1 MPLSRLRLHRRLT
14 SVASALTLG
23 LAGALLVGNP
33 ATAEPAGA
41 TADGCVDG
49 SVSRPFEEA
58 FLEREEAQRLI
69 AEGGFGDV
77 LTTFATGLCSAP
89 DLDSAD
95 ALVERQ
101 AAALWRLAVDRVQG
115 RVDTGGSLSA
125 GDDRPLYWTRLAMVD
140 QLRRWSPEFTVPDGR
155 RQALIDSMDRVSRGQ
170 DEIDFPAGDR
180 VTRVLVTGFDP
191 FTLWRDVR
199 QANPSGASALALDG
213 RTVAGPDGPIRIEAA
228 VFPVRWRDFEQGM
241 VEQTLAPHFR
251 EGRKQV
257 DVFATTSQGR
267 VGRID
272 LEHFNGAWR
281 AGFND
286 NEDICY
292 RGVVPIA
299 PGTPTVEPQPQWTL
313 STHPIAQMV
322 AADTGPF
329 PVRDNRTVTEVP
341 GDTPVEPVTTAC
353 PAAPS
358 PGTTLTTGP
367 TEGSQARAG
376 AGGNYLSNEVAYRAT
391 LLRDAHDLSVPG
403 GHIHTP
409 VLQGLDPAKPDE
421 LTNPTFEGNRQ
432 AINAQMRELILVAAR
447 SVAN

>member
-1 MPLSRLRLHRRLT
+1 MPFSRLRLSLRRTSLAPVLT
-14 SVASALTLG
+14 FG
-23 LAGALLVGNP
+23 LAGALLAGGP
-33 ATAEPAGA
+33 AAAEP
-41 TADGCVDG
+41 TLPTTDGCLDEAAA
-49 SVSRPFEEA
+49 RPFEEA
-58 FLEREEAQRLI
+58 FLERDEAQRLI
-69 AEGGFGDV
+69 DEGGFKDA
-77 LTTFATGLCSAP
+77 LRTFTTDLCSAP
-89 DLDSAD
+89 DVDSAD
-95 ALVERQ
+95 LLVERH
-101 AAALWRLAVDRVQG
+101 AADLWRLAVDRVQG

-125 GDDRPLYWTRLAMVD
+125 GDDRPLYWTRLSMVD
-140 QLRRWSPEFTVPDGR
+140 QLRRWSPGFTVSDGR

-170 DEIDFPAGDR
+170 DEISFPAGDR

-213 RTVAGPDGPIRIEAA
+213 VTVVGPDGPIRIEAA

-241 VEQTLAPHFR
+241 VEETLLPHFR

-286 NEDICY
+286 NENICY

-329 PVRDNRTVTEVP
+329 PVRDNQTVTEVP
-341 GDTPVEPVTTAC
+341 GDTPEEPVSTSC

-391 LLRDAHDLSVPG
+391 LLRDALGLPVPG

-409 VLQGLDPAKPDE
+409 VLQGLDPNRPDE
-421 LTNPTFEGNRQ
+421 LTNETFEANRG
-432 AINAQMRELILVAAR
+432 AINDQVRQLVLVAAQPTR
-447 SVAN
+447 H